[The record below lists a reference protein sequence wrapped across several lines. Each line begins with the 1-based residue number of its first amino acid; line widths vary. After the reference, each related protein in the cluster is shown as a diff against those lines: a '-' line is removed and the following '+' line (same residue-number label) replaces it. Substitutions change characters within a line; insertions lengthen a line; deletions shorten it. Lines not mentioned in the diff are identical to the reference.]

1 MSDLAF
7 YAIVI
12 SSSFFALTSLPQV
25 FKPLEMGPKMYLTKL
40 TSDKKALAQ
49 MTSLSMMWPVS
60 VMQLCAVSI
69 VGAFFGLTAP
79 FVAVVA
85 AFFAVQLITFP
96 SYIWGSASEY
106 IATRWSSRRSP
117 SWAPSRMP
125 LLVFGELEAMP
136 TEDLSLNAKIMIG
149 FNAFYVL
156 ANLPGI
162 FAPAFLGS
170 QYFPG
175 AFPKEKYAAAQMA
188 LMMRGLSI
196 FNTFGPLTGLVAI
209 LSTSELFPVACAF
222 LPFNFLC
229 AAQLDRTL
237 RAILATSPHHAPQL
251 HALFVSFIKGAGET
265 GVDVNAM
272 LFWLP
277 FQGIVG
283 ITIMIAPDDVKPA
296 EEPSDCG
303 LISRPVE

>member
-1 MSDLAF
+1 
-7 YAIVI
+7 
-12 SSSFFALTSLPQV
+12 
-25 FKPLEMGPKMYLTKL
+25 
-40 TSDKKALAQ
+40 
-49 MTSLSMMWPVS
+49 
-60 VMQLCAVSI
+60 MQLCAVSI

-96 SYIWGSASEY
+96 SYVWGSAAEY
-106 IATRWSSRRSP
+106 IGFDQKMIVPQIGIMGAVFG
-117 SWAPSRMP
+117 M
-125 LLVFGELEAMP
+125 LVYSLFGELEAMP

-188 LMMRGLSI
+188 LMMRGL
-196 FNTFGPLTGLVAI
+196 VAI

-222 LPFNFLC
+222 LPFNFFYML
-229 AAQLDRTL
+229 
-237 RAILATSPHHAPQL
+237 
-251 HALFVSFIKGAGET
+251 LFVSFIKGAGET

-277 FQGIVG
+277 FQGIALG
-283 ITIMIAPDDVKPA
+283 ITIMIALD
-296 EEPSDCG
+296 EM
-303 LISRPVE
+303 